1 MRLYRDNSAQI
12 SSTLLMINGFF
23 LILLS
28 LYGINK
34 EEEDR

>member
-1 MRLYRDNSAQI
+1 
-12 SSTLLMINGFF
+12 LLMINGFF